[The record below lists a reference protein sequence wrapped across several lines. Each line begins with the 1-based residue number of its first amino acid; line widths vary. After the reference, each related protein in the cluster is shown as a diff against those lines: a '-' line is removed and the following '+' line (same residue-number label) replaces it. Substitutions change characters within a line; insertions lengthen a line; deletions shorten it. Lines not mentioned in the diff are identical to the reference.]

1 MPAVLSQI
9 VKHFVTDNVASFY
22 VLSLEKVVGVGAEV
36 MGQNLQLSQGGT
48 LVPSPCRG
56 LVSVRLCSS
65 DVGPLHSLCC
75 LS

>member
-1 MPAVLSQI
+1 MSAVLSQI
-9 VKHFVTDNVASFY
+9 VKHVITDNIASFY
-22 VLSLEKVVGVGAEV
+22 VLSLEKVVGVCAEV
-36 MGQNLQLSQGGT
+36 TGQNLQLSQGGM

-65 DVGPLHSLCC
+65 NMGPLHSLCC

>member
-1 MPAVLSQI
+1 MPAVFSQI

-22 VLSLEKVVGVGAEV
+22 VLSLEKVVGVCAEV
-36 MGQNLQLSQGGT
+36 TGQNLQLSQGGT